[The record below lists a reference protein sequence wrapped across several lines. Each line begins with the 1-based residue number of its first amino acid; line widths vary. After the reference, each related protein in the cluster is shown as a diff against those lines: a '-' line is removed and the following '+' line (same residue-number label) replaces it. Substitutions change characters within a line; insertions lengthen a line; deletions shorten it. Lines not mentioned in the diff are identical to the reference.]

1 MGCGVR
7 EDPRATA
14 EREGQPVYRSSRQV
28 TQFETSVVGQPE
40 AEAEDEIS

>member
-7 EDPRATA
+7 EDPGATA

-28 TQFETSVVGQPE
+28 AQFEAAIIGQPA